1 MWVARDG
8 GIACVTISSKC
19 EEDSGL
25 KKRGRESKGPQQGKL
40 SKEKSIE
47 EVVDFHS

>member
-25 KKRGRESKGPQQGKL
+25 KKRGKGPQQGKL